1 MTPIAI
7 AAGGMVQNV
16 GWNGPASCAAIRA
29 GIRNIGEANL
39 YDPATAEPV
48 PCARVE
54 LPQWWET
61 TGKLA
66 ELVAPA
72 ILECLT
78 HPDAPAPR
86 ELGVPD
92 RARRAAAPRCADSA
106 GRSRARPSA
115 SFRGT

>member
-7 AAGGMVQNV
+7 AAGGMVTNV
-16 GWNGPASCAAIRA
+16 GFNAPASCAAIRA

-66 ELVAPA
+66 ELVAPRW
-72 ILECLT
+72 LT
-78 HPDAPAPR
+78 ALATMVAMLIVGLNVKLVFDY
-86 ELGVPD
+86 LTGVV
-92 RARRAAAPRCADSA
+92 
-106 GRSRARPSA
+106 G
-115 SFRGT
+115 